1 MEYLKILD
9 SAQRSFGQKESYTI
23 VFIAGGIGYMHQED
37 DNIVCTM
44 EDLIFIKPG
53 NKVKLEYRKNKYPL
67 EVYVLYIGGE
77 LLRKLSDEETRLDEA
92 FDFVPY
98 QVKIVHSETES
109 AMLIKNISKKLYS
122 MNNELPK
129 FAYQK
134 KLSIPNQKNSRLEMD
149 DRRFQPHHIPNGH
162 NHNYTLGQ

>member
-9 SAQRSFGQKESYTI
+9 STQRSFGQKKSYTI

-67 EVYVLYIGGE
+67 EVYVLYIGEE

-98 QVKIVHSETES
+98 QVKIVHSESES

-122 MNNELPK
+122 MNNEPPK
-129 FAYQK
+129 FARSLYEKSLLTMILVLALRSSVQEDVQIKTNK
-134 KLSIPNQKNSRLEMD
+134 KN
-149 DRRFQPHHIPNGH
+149 
-162 NHNYTLGQ
+162 TL

>member
-1 MEYLKILD
+1 MKNQGYKMEYLKILD
-9 SAQRSFGQKESYTI
+9 SAQRSFGQKKIYTI

-98 QVKIVHSETES
+98 QAIIVSES
-109 AMLIKNISKKLYS
+109 SKHLHIV
-122 MNNELPK
+122 
-129 FAYQK
+129 
-134 KLSIPNQKNSRLEMD
+134 SIWVL
-149 DRRFQPHHIPNGH
+149 
-162 NHNYTLGQ
+162 